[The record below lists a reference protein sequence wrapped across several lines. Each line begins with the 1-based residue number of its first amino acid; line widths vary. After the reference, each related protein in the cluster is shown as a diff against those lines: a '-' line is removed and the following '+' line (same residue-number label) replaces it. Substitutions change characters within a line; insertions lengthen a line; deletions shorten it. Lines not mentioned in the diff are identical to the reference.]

1 MDFLSR
7 VSDWFTDGDH
17 WSGNSGIPNRLVEHL
32 WLSVT
37 AMAVA
42 LAIALPIGLWLGHTR
57 RGGTL
62 AVNVSNVGR
71 AIPSFALLVLG
82 AQFWGIGEVGGMS
95 KAALLALIALAI
107 PPIITNTYVGMSEV
121 DEGIRDSAA
130 GVGMRSWQRMVKV
143 EMPIALPL
151 IMAGI
156 RISALQVVAT
166 ATLAAVVASGGLGRF
181 IVDGI
186 AVRDFPRVFAGALLV
201 AALALSIE
209 ALLALSRARH
219 GVRGVAGRGSAR
231 RSATRPRRTEHPNA
245 RRRHSRN
252 QPKGIPVTKSA
263 RWLFAAVFVT
273 FSLVAAACGDDSDSS
288 ASSSAPAES
297 TPAESTPAESA
308 PASAAPAIVFK
319 ALDAG
324 GPLTTGALESG
335 DIDIALM
342 FSSQGVISA
351 NGWVVL
357 EDDKQLQ
364 PVENLVPV
372 VRTEVA
378 ESTIGLAEVL
388 NTVSA
393 SLTTEELAA
402 LNLRVDQDKEDPAVV
417 AEDFLTEKGL
427 IGEEVGSDGLAGLSI
442 TVGSANFSEQ
452 EIVANMY
459 ALVLRNNSADVTTK
473 FQLGS
478 REVVAPALET
488 GEIDVYPE
496 YVGSYLTFL
505 GGEPTG
511 DLDETMELLI
521 AATEPIGV
529 TPLDPSPAADANALV
544 VTQETA
550 DTFGLTTISDLA
562 TVTEQLTLGGPPECP
577 ERPLCILGFEEVYGL
592 TFEV

>member
-7 VSDWFTDGDH
+7 VSDWFTDGEH

-42 LAIALPIGLWLGHTR
+42 MAVALPIGLWLGHTR

-219 GVRGVAGRGSAR
+219 GVRRVAGFRSAR
-231 RSATRPRRTEHPNA
+231 RSATRPRRTEHSNA
-245 RRRHSRN
+245 RRRRSRN
-252 QPKGIPVTKSA
+252 QQKGIPVTKSA

-297 TPAESTPAESA
+297 TPAESTPAEST
-308 PASAAPAIVFK
+308 PATSTAIIFK

-372 VRTEVA
+372 VRTEIA
-378 ESTIGLAEVL
+378 ESTVGLAEVL

-459 ALVLRNNSADVTTK
+459 ALVLRNNSANVTTK

-550 DTFGLTTISDLA
+550 DAFGLTTISDLA

>member
-1 MDFLSR
+1 
-7 VSDWFTDGDH
+7 
-17 WSGNSGIPNRLVEHL
+17 
-32 WLSVT
+32 
-37 AMAVA
+37 
-42 LAIALPIGLWLGHTR
+42 
-57 RGGTL
+57 
-62 AVNVSNVGR
+62 
-71 AIPSFALLVLG
+71 
-82 AQFWGIGEVGGMS
+82 
-95 KAALLALIALAI
+95 
-107 PPIITNTYVGMSEV
+107 
-121 DEGIRDSAA
+121 
-130 GVGMRSWQRMVKV
+130 
-143 EMPIALPL
+143 
-151 IMAGI
+151 
-156 RISALQVVAT
+156 
-166 ATLAAVVASGGLGRF
+166 
-181 IVDGI
+181 
-186 AVRDFPRVFAGALLV
+186 
-201 AALALSIE
+201 
-209 ALLALSRARH
+209 
-219 GVRGVAGRGSAR
+219 
-231 RSATRPRRTEHPNA
+231 
-245 RRRHSRN
+245 
-252 QPKGIPVTKSA
+252 VTKSA
-263 RWLFAAVFVT
+263 RWLLAAVFVT

-297 TPAESTPAESA
+297 TPAESTPSDSA
-308 PASAAPAIVFK
+308 PAESTPAAAPAIVFK

-342 FSSQGVISA
+342 FSSQGVIAA
-351 NGWVVL
+351 NSWVVL

-372 VRTEVA
+372 VRTEVV
-378 ESTIGLAEVL
+378 ESTVGLAEVL

-393 SLTTEELAA
+393 NLTTEELSA
-402 LNLRVDQDKEDPAVV
+402 LNLKVDVDKEDPAAV
-417 AEDFLTEKGL
+417 AEEFLLAKGL
-427 IGEEVGSDGLAGLSI
+427 AGEEVGSDGLAGLSI

-459 ALVLRNNSADVTTK
+459 AIVLRNNSAQVTTK

-511 DLDETMELLI
+511 DLDETMEMLI

-550 DTFGLTTISDLA
+550 DEFGLTTISDLA

>member
-1 MDFLSR
+1 
-7 VSDWFTDGDH
+7 
-17 WSGNSGIPNRLVEHL
+17 
-32 WLSVT
+32 
-37 AMAVA
+37 
-42 LAIALPIGLWLGHTR
+42 
-57 RGGTL
+57 
-62 AVNVSNVGR
+62 
-71 AIPSFALLVLG
+71 
-82 AQFWGIGEVGGMS
+82 
-95 KAALLALIALAI
+95 
-107 PPIITNTYVGMSEV
+107 
-121 DEGIRDSAA
+121 
-130 GVGMRSWQRMVKV
+130 
-143 EMPIALPL
+143 
-151 IMAGI
+151 
-156 RISALQVVAT
+156 
-166 ATLAAVVASGGLGRF
+166 
-181 IVDGI
+181 
-186 AVRDFPRVFAGALLV
+186 
-201 AALALSIE
+201 
-209 ALLALSRARH
+209 
-219 GVRGVAGRGSAR
+219 
-231 RSATRPRRTEHPNA
+231 
-245 RRRHSRN
+245 
-252 QPKGIPVTKSA
+252 VTKSP
-263 RWLFAAVFVT
+263 RWLFAAVLVT
-273 FSLVAAACGDDSDSS
+273 VSLVAAACGDDSDSS

-297 TPAESTPAESA
+297 TPAETTPAGSTP
-308 PASAAPAIVFK
+308 PAGAPAIVFK

-324 GPLTTGALESG
+324 GPLTTGALENG

-372 VRTEVA
+372 VRSEIA
-378 ESTIGLAEVL
+378 ESTVGLAEVL

-393 SLTTEELAA
+393 NLTTEELSA
-402 LNLRVDQDKEDPAVV
+402 LNLKVDVDKEDPAAV
-417 AEDFLTEKGL
+417 AEEFLLAKGL
-427 IGEEVGSDGLAGLSI
+427 AGEEVGSDGLAGLSI

-459 ALVLRNNSADVTTK
+459 AIVLRNNSANVTTK

-505 GGEPTG
+505 GGQPTG

-550 DTFGLTTISDLA
+550 DEFGLTTISDLA

>member
-1 MDFLSR
+1 M
-7 VSDWFTDGDH
+7 
-17 WSGNSGIPNRLVEHL
+17 
-32 WLSVT
+32 
-37 AMAVA
+37 
-42 LAIALPIGLWLGHTR
+42 
-57 RGGTL
+57 
-62 AVNVSNVGR
+62 
-71 AIPSFALLVLG
+71 
-82 AQFWGIGEVGGMS
+82 
-95 KAALLALIALAI
+95 
-107 PPIITNTYVGMSEV
+107 
-121 DEGIRDSAA
+121 
-130 GVGMRSWQRMVKV
+130 
-143 EMPIALPL
+143 
-151 IMAGI
+151 
-156 RISALQVVAT
+156 
-166 ATLAAVVASGGLGRF
+166 
-181 IVDGI
+181 
-186 AVRDFPRVFAGALLV
+186 
-201 AALALSIE
+201 
-209 ALLALSRARH
+209 
-219 GVRGVAGRGSAR
+219 
-231 RSATRPRRTEHPNA
+231 
-245 RRRHSRN
+245 
-252 QPKGIPVTKSA
+252 TKPA

-297 TPAESTPAESA
+297 TPAESTPAEST
-308 PASAAPAIVFK
+308 PATSTAIIFK

-372 VRTEVA
+372 VRTEIA
-378 ESTIGLAEVL
+378 ESTVGLAEVL

-459 ALVLRNNSADVTTK
+459 ALVLRNNSANVTTK

-550 DTFGLTTISDLA
+550 DAFGLTTISDLA